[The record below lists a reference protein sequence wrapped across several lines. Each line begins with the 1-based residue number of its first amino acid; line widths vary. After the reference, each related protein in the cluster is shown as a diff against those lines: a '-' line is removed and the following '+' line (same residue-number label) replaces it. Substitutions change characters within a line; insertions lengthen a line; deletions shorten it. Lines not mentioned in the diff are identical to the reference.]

1 MPTIL
6 DKIVADK
13 QREVAAAK
21 LRVPEEQLREALS
34 AAPPVRDFFAALDGR
49 GTIRLIAEVKK
60 ASPSKGVI
68 RADFRP
74 VEIARTYQQH
84 GAACISVLTDGPYFQ
99 GSLDYLRQI
108 RAAVELPVLRKDFII
123 DPYQVI
129 EARAAGADAV
139 LLIAECLDDRQ
150 LRTAARGD
158 RVAGNDA
165 AGGTLRAGQSSP
177 RAGGGGPADR
187 HQQPRSAD
195 LRSRSGAHDPA
206 PPRDSA
212 GQARGRRERHPPSGR
227 RGTAASRPA
236 STPCWSAKRSWPA
249 ADIGAAVD
257 ELLGK

>member
-74 VEIARTYQQH
+74 VEIARTYQRH

-150 LRTAARGD
+150 LRLLHEAIVSLEMTPLVELYEPANLP
-158 RVAGNDA
+158 RVLA
-165 AGGTLRAGQSSP
+165 AGARLIGINNR
-177 RAGGGGPADR
+177 
-187 HQQPRSAD
+187 D
-195 LRSRSGAHDPA
+195 LRTFEVDLEHTIRL
-206 PPRDSA
+206 
-212 GQARGRRERHPPSGR
+212 RREIPPGKRVVGESGIR
-227 RGTAASRPA
+227 NRADAELLQEAGVNAMLVGETLMA
-236 STPCWSAKRSWPA
+236 RS
-249 ADIGAAVD
+249 DIGAAVD